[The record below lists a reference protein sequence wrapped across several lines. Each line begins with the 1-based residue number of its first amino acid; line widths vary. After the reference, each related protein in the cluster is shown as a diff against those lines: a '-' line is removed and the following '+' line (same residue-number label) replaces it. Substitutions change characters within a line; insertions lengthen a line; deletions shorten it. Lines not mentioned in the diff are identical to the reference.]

1 MSRKNCCQS
10 PPATKAIVKP
20 VYLPKHFE
28 ETRIEVLHALIR
40 DYPFAAMVCATGTGL
55 TVNHIPFIL
64 DPEGGDF
71 GVLRG
76 HIARAN
82 PLWHLPPPQEN
93 ALVIFQGPTS
103 YISPNWYPGK
113 AQDGKRV
120 PTWAYAI
127 AHAHGPIRFIHD
139 ADWLLQLVSSLSET
153 HEAGQAKPWSVD
165 EAPPDY
171 IERLLGAI
179 VGVEI
184 PIEKLVGKWKLDQN
198 KSELDQA
205 GMLNGL
211 ACSPQIGANQLA
223 KFIAANK
230 ATR

>member
-1 MSRKNCCQS
+1 M
-10 PPATKAIVKP
+10 
-20 VYLPKHFE
+20 YLPKHFE

-40 DYPFAAMVCATGTGL
+40 DYPFAAVICATGAGL
-55 TVNHIPFIL
+55 TANHIPFIL
-64 DPEGGDF
+64 DRDVGEF

-82 PLWHLPPPQEN
+82 SLWQLPPQQVD
-93 ALVIFQGPTS
+93 ALVIFQGPAS
-103 YISPNWYPGK
+103 YISPNWYPGR
-113 AQDGKRV
+113 AQEGKRV
-120 PTWAYAI
+120 PTWAYAVV
-127 AHAHGPIRFIHD
+127 HAHGPIRFIHD
-139 ADWLLQLVSSLSET
+139 SDWLLQFVSSLSET
-153 HEAGQAKPWSVD
+153 HEAGQTKPWSVD
-165 EAPPDY
+165 EAPRDY

-184 PIEKLVGKWKLDQN
+184 PIVALVGKWKLDQN

-211 ACSPQIGANQLA
+211 ASSPQIAANQLA
-223 KFIAANK
+223 KLIAAHK